1 MDRLEPP
8 PAVRP
13 SPSPGTGEP
22 PAEALGCLAA
32 RIRETARLHR
42 RMRGP
47 MADRLAECAE
57 EMASRFTAGGRL
69 FTFGNG
75 GSATDARR
83 AAAAFAAPGP
93 GGPLPAMCLAADAA
107 LITALSGDA
116 GFATVFAGQFAVLAR
131 PGDIAL
137 GLSTGGGSANVVR
150 GFAEAK
156 RRGLLT
162 VGMAGGQ
169 GGVLAGAGILDHLFV
184 VPSHCPH
191 RIQEA
196 QAALCG
202 ALAEVTRLVLA
213 GAGH

>member
-1 MDRLEPP
+1 M
-8 PAVRP
+8 
-13 SPSPGTGEP
+13 
-22 PAEALGCLAA
+22 
-32 RIRETARLHR
+32 ARLREAAHLHH

-47 MADRLAECAE
+47 LADRLAECAQQ
-57 EMASRFTAGGRL
+57 MAARFTTGGRL

-75 GSATDARR
+75 ASAADARR

-93 GGPLPAMCLAADAA
+93 GGPLPALCLATDAA
-107 LITALSGDA
+107 LITALGEDA
-116 GFATVFAGQFAVLAR
+116 GFTTVFAGQFAVLAR

-137 GLSTGGGSANVVR
+137 GLSTGGGSATVVR

-162 VGMAGGQ
+162 VGMAGDQ
-169 GGVLAGAGILDHLFV
+169 GGVLAGAGILDHLFA
-184 VPSHCPH
+184 VPSRCPH
-191 RIQEA
+191 RIREA

-213 GAGH
+213 GAAH